1 MEKSFVDEKS
11 KVLIVFEGRGALPEW
26 PSDMVDEDEKMNSE
40 YYLDLTVIVA
50 KTDNNHNLIL
60 DCSTM
65 GNILCLDR
73 IASLNN

>member
-1 MEKSFVDEKS
+1 
-11 KVLIVFEGRGALPEW
+11 
-26 PSDMVDEDEKMNSE
+26 MVDEDEKMNSE
-40 YYLDLTVIVA
+40 YYLDLTVIVE

-73 IASLNN
+73 IASLNNQAVISYEKDGTPKYTIP